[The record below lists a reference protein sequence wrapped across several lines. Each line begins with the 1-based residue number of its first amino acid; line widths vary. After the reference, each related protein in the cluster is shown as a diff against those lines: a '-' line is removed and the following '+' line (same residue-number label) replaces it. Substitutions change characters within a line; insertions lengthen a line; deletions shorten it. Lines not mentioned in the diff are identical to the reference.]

1 MKKLLLICFLL
12 TIFFVIT
19 IGANADKYM
28 WNAGTTGEGTTNY
41 IMIGSLCETINTYAG
56 KDIFM
61 TPIAYTTSLMGLK
74 GFDQKEVDSMYIN
87 SPMLEQLINKAGVFS
102 PETYKWSTPYT
113 QMMWYN
119 FADGFFLIRK
129 EDEDKIKSWS
139 DLANRPVFPQ
149 RRGTAWYSNME
160 DMLGPGGLNIWDTL
174 DIKTFDLSHCADAL
188 KLKQVDAVI
197 GYSAGGAL
205 AGFVQETLSR
215 TDSVILAPTPE
226 EIEKIVKGIS
236 YASAVTM
243 TPESYGQDVGLTK
256 TVKMPCVPNV
266 YLVSPDVPEEIVYQ
280 VIKTAFENA
289 TEMVKVA
296 AQWRLFAG
304 DPWGLN
310 LPYLMK
316 YKKMGV
322 PIHPG
327 ALRYFRELGHNTKL
341 LGLE

>member
-1 MKKLLLICFLL
+1 MKRLLLICFLL
-12 TIFFVIT
+12 TIFLVTI
-19 IGANADKYM
+19 IGANAQYM

-41 IMIGSLCETINTYAG
+41 VMIGVLSEIINTYSG
-56 KDIFM
+56 NDIFM
-61 TPIAYTTSLMGLK
+61 TPIAYTKSLVGLK

-87 SPMLEQLINKAGVFS
+87 SSMLEKLINKAGVFS

-119 FADGFFLIRK
+119 FPDGFFLIRK
-129 EDEDKIKSWS
+129 EDADEIKSWS
-139 DLANRPVFPQ
+139 DLANRSVFPQ
-149 RRGTAWYSNME
+149 RRGTAWYSTME
-160 DMLGPGGLNIWDTL
+160 AIFGPDGLDIWDTL

-205 AGFVQETLSR
+205 AGFVQETISR

-226 EIEKIVKGIS
+226 ELEKIVKGIS
-236 YASAVTM
+236 YISEITM

-256 TVKMPCVPNV
+256 NVKMPSVPNV
-266 YLVSPDVPEEIVYQ
+266 LIVNPDVPEEIVYQ
-280 VIKTAFENA
+280 AIKTAFENA
-289 TEMVKVA
+289 TEMAKVA

-304 DPWGLN
+304 DPWELN